1 MADAVDHPAHY
12 NSHPA
17 GIECVDVVEHFT
29 FNVGNAVKYCWRAGL
44 KSSDPLEDLHKAI
57 WYITREISR
66 LEKVKK

>member
-1 MADAVDHPAHY
+1 MADAVDHPVHY

-44 KSSDPLEDLHKAI
+44 KSPDQLEDLHKAI

-66 LEKVKK
+66 LEKAKK